1 MELKWYELQRYS
13 FNLQRTGEL
22 DAAAAD
28 FRLLQMLHL
37 KGQGLDIPEDLE
49 ERFCTER
56 VNIEIR
62 VRECVDTMEK
72 SMDEIRREAGF
83 SLPSGEPADSP
94 TQSGKRKTN
103 DEEEEET
110 EEEIEERAV
119 RKKRR
124 KVFSD
129 EE

>member
-1 MELKWYELQRYS
+1 
-13 FNLQRTGEL
+13 L

-37 KGQGLDIPEDLE
+37 KSQGLGIPEDLE
-49 ERFCTER
+49 ERFRTER
-56 VNIEIR
+56 LNIKMR
-62 VRECVDTMEK
+62 VRERVDAVEK
-72 SMDEIRREAGF
+72 CMDEVRREGGF
-83 SLPSGEPADSP
+83 RLPSGEPADSP
-94 TQSGKRKTN
+94 TPSGKRKAN

-110 EEEIEERAV
+110 EGEIEERAV